1 VRYLNRPSSKHMHH
15 ETKNLPMLSALSL
28 PNHGQTRRPT
38 KRRVYITHRPLNSP
52 GRLSHAA
59 VWATKYTAHQPH
71 TKTPSVSMLLLHQ
84 LPYEA
89 NWLSPRPLLADRHC
103 LLIEDAARTA
113 NLPTSPKLHQ
123 LLARLYTAA
132 ETQNYWC
139 QIITH
144 THNNNRG
151 EHPILH
157 HNQQG

>member
-1 VRYLNRPSSKHMHH
+1 MKPKTSLCCLPS
-15 ETKNLPMLSALSL
+15 LS
-28 PNHGQTRRPT
+28 QTMAKPEGPPSVACTSHTDPLIRQGVCLMQRCGLQNTRHISRIPKLQAFLCCCFTSCPT
-38 KRRVYITHRPLNSP
+38 KPIGCLLGHFSPIAIVY
-52 GRLSHAA
+52 
-59 VWATKYTAHQPH
+59 Y
-71 TKTPSVSMLLLHQ
+71 
-84 LPYEA
+84 
-89 NWLSPRPLLADRHC
+89 C